1 MSETWIIILSIG
13 YFLATLS
20 LIAALIFLIIAAV
33 ELRRGV
39 NAIKEFL
46 NTTQAKL
53 EPSICE
59 AEKVIRGV
67 KSSVEDVNEVT
78 VKVRELAG
86 TIEKLTFLMS
96 EIVALAENVKNS
108 LSIRR
113 NALKT
118 AISVATNVF
127 IENLKK
133 GGK

>member
-20 LIAALIFLIIAAV
+20 LIAALIFLIVAAV

-46 NTTQAKL
+46 NTTQTKL
-53 EPSICE
+53 EPSILE

-67 KSSVEDVNEVT
+67 KSSVEDVNDVT
-78 VKVRELAG
+78 LKVRELAG
-86 TIEKLTFLMS
+86 TIEKLTFIMA
-96 EIVALAENVKNS
+96 EIIVLAENVKNS
-108 LSIRR
+108 LSIRK